1 MKSFLHRL
9 TAPPIFD
16 DDSKTQLAQI
26 LHYLLLMGVILGAGF
41 TVVALPLALEKE
53 GPLIS
58 AAMSAIFATLF
69 WLLQRRKL
77 RFVSLTLILSSYG
90 AIMFSLVI
98 NGGLR
103 DEAALT
109 LIAVLALAGFFLGE
123 WGTVGLGILSAIA
136 FVALFAAERME
147 LILETEHFSPV
158 GGDELM
164 IALIA
169 VGITTVILRQLVNQI
184 VAGSEKIR
192 QQAKALQDKNETLL
206 VTQQAMLAAKEEAEI
221 ANQAKS
227 DFLSRLSHDL
237 RTPLNSMIGFTNI
250 LLDNS
255 SLTDEARIGWLRRIQ
270 NNGEYMQ
277 RMINDLLDLTR
288 IEAGKLQLYPV
299 EIPLTAFLM
308 EVVILIQMGMQQ
320 KSFQFVYQFDEA
332 LPAYVV
338 TDETR
343 LRQILV
349 NLLGNAIK
357 FTPQGGVT
365 FRAKP
370 VSTTDSAQIIR
381 FEVIDTGVGI
391 SPADLERVFEPFEQT
406 GTNEQREKGTGL
418 GLAISR
424 QLVELLGGHLQAE
437 SQLGK
442 GSRFWFDLPFSLDEK
457 PT

>member
-1 MKSFLHRL
+1 
-9 TAPPIFD
+9 
-16 DDSKTQLAQI
+16 
-26 LHYLLLMGVILGAGF
+26 MG
-41 TVVALPLALEKE
+41 
-53 GPLIS
+53 
-58 AAMSAIFATLF
+58 
-69 WLLQRRKL
+69 
-77 RFVSLTLILSSYG
+77 
-90 AIMFSLVI
+90 
-98 NGGLR
+98 N
-103 DEAALT
+103 
-109 LIAVLALAGFFLGE
+109 
-123 WGTVGLGILSAIA
+123 
-136 FVALFAAERME
+136 
-147 LILETEHFSPV
+147 
-158 GGDELM
+158 
-164 IALIA
+164 
-169 VGITTVILRQLVNQI
+169 
-184 VAGSEKIR
+184 
-192 QQAKALQDKNETLL
+192 
-206 VTQQAMLAAKEEAEI
+206 
-221 ANQAKS
+221 
-227 DFLSRLSHDL
+227 
-237 RTPLNSMIGFTNI
+237 
-250 LLDNS
+250 
-255 SLTDEARIGWLRRIQ
+255 
-270 NNGEYMQ
+270 
-277 RMINDLLDLTR
+277 LLDLTR